1 MYDLRPKNVSLLR
14 RQIEF
19 FIGLIILTAS
29 KNSVR
34 SFFSFINSN
43 LLGYFFQ
50 ILRKIWKKITKTTK
64 RKGLN
69 KIKFINIKNERLRE
83 FTN

>member
-1 MYDLRPKNVSLLR
+1 MIDFKKFGYYLKIEKLKKKGPVPLYDLRPKNVSLLR

-50 ILRKIWKKITKTTK
+50 I
-64 RKGLN
+64 
-69 KIKFINIKNERLRE
+69 F
-83 FTN
+83 